1 MYANTWWRTLQ
12 LRQFVNEDHTLTPWG
27 IGLADGL
34 EKLSPHQDLYEALY
48 LGLELLR
55 LKALHHE
62 DFSVKYSG
70 AAMSGSGSL
79 FLGSA
84 LTV

>member
-1 MYANTWWRTLQ
+1 LEEIYANAWWKTLQ
-12 LRQFVNEDHTLTPWG
+12 LRDFIKEDHTLTPWG

-34 EKLSPHQDLYEALY
+34 EKLGAHTDLYEALY

-55 LKALHHE
+55 LKALHHG

-70 AAMSGSGSL
+70 AAMHGSGMSVQD
-79 FLGSA
+79 FS
-84 LTV
+84 

>member
-1 MYANTWWRTLQ
+1 LEEIYANAWWKTLQ
-12 LRQFVNEDHTLTPWG
+12 LRSFVNEDHTLSPWG

-34 EKLSPHQDLYEALY
+34 EKLSGHKDLYEPLC

-55 LKALHHE
+55 LKVLHHE

-70 AAMSGSGSL
+70 AAMHGSGISIYHL
-79 FLGSA
+79 N
-84 LTV
+84 